1 MQINDKSNLNE
12 VLQAISGTWD
22 VSVTNDW
29 KCAELGKVRLFKKLV
44 DGASPLPDSFI
55 KRRNEITPY
64 IVFHKDTIEGGV
76 ITLQDTA
83 ISANGLCVIIQ
94 F

>member
-1 MQINDKSNLNE
+1 MQINDRSTVGE
-12 VLQAISGTWD
+12 ILQAISGTWD
-22 VSVTNDW
+22 ISVLNDW

-44 DGASPLPDSFI
+44 DGASPLPDTFI
-55 KRRNEITPY
+55 ERRTEITPY

-83 ISANGLCVIIQ
+83 ITANGLVLIIQ

>member
-1 MQINDKSNLNE
+1 MQINYKSNLNE
-12 VLQAISGTWD
+12 VVQALSGTWD
-22 VSVTNDW
+22 LSVSNDW
-29 KCAELGKVRLFKKLV
+29 KVVELGKVRLFKKLI

-55 KRRNEITPY
+55 EQRNEIAPY
-64 IVFHKDTIEGGV
+64 FVFHKDSVEGGV

-83 ISANGLCVIIQ
+83 ISANGLVLIVQ

>member
-1 MQINDKSNLNE
+1 MDVNFKSTLDE
-12 VLQAISGTWD
+12 VLQALSGTWD
-22 VSVTNDW
+22 VSEADGWRAV
-29 KCAELGKVRLFKKLV
+29 ELGKVRLFKKLV

-55 KRRNEITPY
+55 ERRNEITPY
-64 IVFHKDTIEGGV
+64 LVFHKDSVEGGV

-83 ISANGLCVIIQ
+83 ITANGLVLILQ

>member
-1 MQINDKSNLNE
+1 MQVNDKSTLSE

-22 VSVTNDW
+22 VSVSNGW
-29 KCAELGKVRLFKKLV
+29 RCAELGKVRLFKKLV
-44 DGASPLPDSFI
+44 DGASPLPDTFI
-55 KRRNEITPY
+55 ERRNEITPY
-64 IVFHKDTIEGGV
+64 IVFHKDTIEGGA

-83 ISANGLCVIIQ
+83 ISANGLVVIVQ

>member
-22 VSVTNDW
+22 ISVSNGW
-29 KCAELGKVRLFKKLV
+29 RCAELGNVRIFKKLV
-44 DGASPLPDSFI
+44 DCASPLPDTFI
-55 KRRNEITPY
+55 ERRNEITPY

-83 ISANGLCVIIQ
+83 ITANGLVLILQ

>member
-22 VSVTNDW
+22 ISVSNDW
-29 KCAELGKVRLFKKLV
+29 KCVEFGKVRLFKKLV
-44 DGASPLPDSFI
+44 DGASPLPDTFI
-55 KRRNEITPY
+55 ERRNEITPY

-83 ISANGLCVIIQ
+83 ISANGLVIIIQ

>member
-1 MQINDKSNLNE
+1 MEINYKSTIGE
-12 VLQAISGTWD
+12 VLQALSGTWD
-22 VSVTNDW
+22 VSNSNGWRTV
-29 KCAELGKVRLFKKLV
+29 ELGKIRLFKKLV

-55 KRRNEITPY
+55 ERRNEIAPY

-83 ISANGLCVIIQ
+83 ISANGLCIIIQ

>member
-1 MQINDKSNLNE
+1 MQVNDKSTLSE

-22 VSVTNDW
+22 ISVSNGW
-29 KCAELGKVRLFKKLV
+29 RCAELGKVRLFKKLV

-55 KRRNEITPY
+55 ERRNEITPY
-64 IVFHKDTIEGGV
+64 IVFHKDTIEGGI

-83 ISANGLCVIIQ
+83 ISANGLVVIIQ

>member
-1 MQINDKSNLNE
+1 MQINYKSSLDE
-12 VLQAISGTWD
+12 VVQALSGTWD
-22 VSVTNDW
+22 VSVSDNW
-29 KCAELGKVRLFKKLV
+29 KCVELGKIRLFKKLV

-55 KRRNEITPY
+55 ERRNEIAPY
-64 IVFHKDTIEGGV
+64 FVFHKDSVEGGI

-83 ISANGLCVIIQ
+83 ISANGLVLIIQ

>member
-1 MQINDKSNLNE
+1 MDINFKSNLNE
-12 VLQAISGTWD
+12 VLQALSGTWD
-22 VSVTNDW
+22 LSESNGWHV
-29 KCAELGKVRLFKKLV
+29 AELGKLRLFKKLV

-55 KRRNEITPY
+55 ERRNDITPY
-64 IVFHKDTIEGGV
+64 IVFHKDSIEGGV

-83 ISANGLCVIIQ
+83 ITADGLTIIIQ

>member
-1 MQINDKSNLNE
+1 MEINYKSSLDE
-12 VLQAISGTWD
+12 VLQAIAGTWD
-22 VSVTNDW
+22 VSVNNGW

-44 DGASPLPDSFI
+44 DGALPLPDSFI
-55 KRRNEITPY
+55 ERRNEITPY
-64 IVFHKDTIEGGV
+64 LVFHKDSVEGGV

-83 ISANGLCVIIQ
+83 ITANGLVLILQ

>member
-12 VLQAISGTWD
+12 VLQALSGTWD
-22 VSVTNDW
+22 VSVSDNW
-29 KCAELGKVRLFKKLV
+29 KCIELGKIRLFKKLV

-55 KRRNEITPY
+55 ERRNEIAPY

-83 ISANGLCVIIQ
+83 ISANGLCIIIQ

>member
-1 MQINDKSNLNE
+1 MDINYKSSLNE

-29 KCAELGKVRLFKKLV
+29 TCVELGKIRLFKKLV

-55 KRRNEITPY
+55 ERRNEITPY
-64 IVFHKDTIEGGV
+64 LVFHKDSVEGGV

-83 ISANGLCVIIQ
+83 ITADGLCIIIQ

>member
-1 MQINDKSNLNE
+1 MQINYKSSLDE
-12 VLQAISGTWD
+12 VVQALSGTWD
-22 VSVTNDW
+22 VSVSNDW
-29 KCAELGKVRLFKKLV
+29 KVVELGKVRLFKKLV

-55 KRRNEITPY
+55 ERRKEIAPY
-64 IVFHKDTIEGGV
+64 FVFHKDSVEGGI

-83 ISANGLCVIIQ
+83 ISANGLVLIIQ

>member
-1 MQINDKSNLNE
+1 MQINDRSTLSE
-12 VLQAISGTWD
+12 ILQAISGTWD
-22 VSVTNDW
+22 ISVSNDW

-44 DGASPLPDSFI
+44 DGASPLPDTFI
-55 KRRNEITPY
+55 ERRTEITPY

-83 ISANGLCVIIQ
+83 ITANGLVLIIQ

>member
-22 VSVTNDW
+22 ISVSNDW
-29 KCAELGKVRLFKKLV
+29 KCVEIGKVRLFKKLV
-44 DGASPLPDSFI
+44 DGASPLPDTFI
-55 KRRNEITPY
+55 ERRNEIAPY
-64 IVFHKDTIEGGV
+64 FVFHKDNMEGGV

-83 ISANGLCVIIQ
+83 ISANGLVLIIQ

>member
-1 MQINDKSNLNE
+1 MDVNYKSSLNE

-29 KCAELGKVRLFKKLV
+29 TCVELGKVRLFKKLV

-55 KRRNEITPY
+55 ERRNDITPY
-64 IVFHKDTIEGGV
+64 LVFHKDSVEGGV

-83 ISANGLCVIIQ
+83 ITANGLVIILQ

>member
-1 MQINDKSNLNE
+1 MEINYKSSLDE
-12 VLQAISGTWD
+12 VVQALSGTWN

-29 KCAELGKVRLFKKLV
+29 KVAELGNVRLFKKLV

-55 KRRNEITPY
+55 ERRNDIAPY
-64 IVFHKDTIEGGV
+64 FVFHKDPLEGGV

-83 ISANGLCVIIQ
+83 ISANGLVLIVQ

>member
-22 VSVTNDW
+22 ISVSNDW
-29 KCAELGKVRLFKKLV
+29 KCVEFGKVRLFKKLV

-55 KRRNEITPY
+55 ERRNEIAPY

-83 ISANGLCVIIQ
+83 ISANGLVIIIQ

>member
-22 VSVTNDW
+22 ISVSNDW
-29 KCAELGKVRLFKKLV
+29 KCVEFGKVRLFKKLV

-55 KRRNEITPY
+55 ERRNEIAPY
-64 IVFHKDTIEGGV
+64 FVFHKNSIEGGV

-83 ISANGLCVIIQ
+83 ISANGLVLIVQ

>member
-1 MQINDKSNLNE
+1 MQVNDKSTLSE

-22 VSVTNDW
+22 VSVSNGW
-29 KCAELGKVRLFKKLV
+29 RCAELGKVRLFKKLV

-55 KRRNEITPY
+55 ERRNEITPY

-83 ISANGLCVIIQ
+83 ISANGLVVIVQ

>member
-1 MQINDKSNLNE
+1 MQINDLSNLNE

-22 VSVTNDW
+22 VSVSNDW

-55 KRRNEITPY
+55 ERRNEIAPY

-83 ISANGLCVIIQ
+83 IAANGLVIIIQ